1 MCVCIYMHKTIKI
14 EKESSATEQLVE
26 TLCFATEMSTG
37 FTANVTSMNTECA
50 VVQGLINAT

>member
-1 MCVCIYMHKTIKI
+1 MCVYMHKTIKI

-37 FTANVTSMNTECA
+37 FTANVASMNTECA